1 MTPQIYNFKKQYA
14 GDTFKG
20 IQLKASRVSG
30 ETNERTP
37 IDLTNVE
44 INMQIRTAN
53 RVSVIKDFKI
63 GSGIT
68 LIDAENGIFTIDPF
82 KNPRAGEYVY
92 DIQFT
97 YNDGTLFET
106 YIQGSL
112 SVELDTTKNY
122 VQR

>member
-1 MTPQIYNFKKQYA
+1 MTPQIYNIKKQYA

-30 ETNERTP
+30 LTNVRTP
-37 IDLTNVE
+37 IDLTDVE

-53 RVSVIKDFKI
+53 RISIIKDLKI
-63 GSGIT
+63 GTGIT
-68 LIDAENGIFTIDPF
+68 LIDAENGIFRIDPF
-82 KNPRAGEYVY
+82 KNPKGGDYVY

-97 YNDGTLFET
+97 YSDGTVDT
-106 YIQGSL
+106 YVKGSF
-112 SVELDTTKNY
+112 SVEFDITNNY

>member
-1 MTPQIYNFKKQYA
+1 MIPQIYNFKKQYA

-20 IQLKASRVSG
+20 VQIKCSRKSG

-37 IDLTNVE
+37 IDLTDVE

-68 LIDAENGIFTIDPF
+68 LIDAENGIFRIDPF
-82 KNPRAGEYVY
+82 KNPKGGEYVY
-92 DIQFT
+92 DIQFKYSDDTIDT
-97 YNDGTLFET
+97 YVK
-106 YIQGSL
+106 GSL
-112 SVELDTTKNY
+112 SVEFDTTTNY